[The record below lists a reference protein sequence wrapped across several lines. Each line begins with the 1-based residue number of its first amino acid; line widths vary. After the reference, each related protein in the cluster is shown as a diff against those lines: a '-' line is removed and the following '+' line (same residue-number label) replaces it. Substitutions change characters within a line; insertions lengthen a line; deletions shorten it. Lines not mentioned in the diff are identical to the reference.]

1 MHAPFLSLAN
11 LARGSVPCWIVTVQ
25 YKGKAMRTIA
35 VLFGSLAVITLATP
49 AMSDDDKSRNPGGGQ
64 GRPERT
70 LECHAAQP
78 GGCDVSCV
86 STSGTVLF
94 VHGGVVRAYITEFAG
109 NHTLLELQK
118 AVAGDIISVLVGDI
132 SHCSLN
138 GLRDAALT

>member
-1 MHAPFLSLAN
+1 MRAVSIVLGILA
-11 LARGSVPCWIVTVQ
+11 AAGSVAPS
-25 YKGKAMRTIA
+25 KADA
-35 VLFGSLAVITLATP
+35 DLL
-49 AMSDDDKSRNPGGGQ
+49 DK

-70 LECHAAQP
+70 LECNSAQA

-109 NHTLLELQK
+109 SHTLLELQK
-118 AVAGDIISVLVGDI
+118 GAAGEIVSVLVGDI

-138 GLRDAALT
+138 GLRDAALAQRSRE